1 MIKKQQ
7 KWIALLVTLT
17 FVCLLQVSAMPMA
30 AASAPEQISSA
41 NSEQGPRFI
50 EEEDDGGYQVKKK
63 SILPIV
69 LIGVGVI
76 AVAAVLFLVVLKTTY
91 DITGSWSETN
101 TMWTG
106 TTTIIFSG
114 NKSSGT
120 VELAEYT
127 DIGTYTVDSKTVHF
141 EFNTPGYGYNIV
153 YEGQFDT
160 KDKMSGTVKYYEGTT
175 VAIQG
180 TWSATR
186 IAATAGNGKI
196 FMVNRSARKLK

>member
-17 FVCLLQVSAMPMA
+17 FVWLLQVSTMPIA

-41 NSEQGPRFI
+41 NAEQAPRFI
-50 EEEDDGGYQVKKK
+50 EEEETSGYPAKKK
-63 SILPIV
+63 SILPII
-69 LIGVGVI
+69 LIGVGVV

-106 TTTIIFSG
+106 GTTITFTG

-120 VELAEYT
+120 LELAEYT
-127 DIGTYTVDSKTVHF
+127 DTGTYTVDGKTVHF

-153 YEGQFDT
+153 YDGQFDE

-175 VAIQG
+175 VATQG
-180 TWSATR
+180 TWTATR
-186 IAATAGNGKI
+186 IAATAGTGKLP
-196 FMVNRSARKLK
+196 MVNRPTRKLK